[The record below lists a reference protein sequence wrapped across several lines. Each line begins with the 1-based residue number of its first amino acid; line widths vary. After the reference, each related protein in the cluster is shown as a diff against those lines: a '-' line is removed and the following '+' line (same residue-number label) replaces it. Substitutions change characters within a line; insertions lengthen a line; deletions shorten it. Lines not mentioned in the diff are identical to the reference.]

1 MDQRPLQLFA
11 PLLHG
16 SEQRFAEQRPGRAEV
31 VPDRRQADP
40 GRRRDVT
47 SCRARVA
54 LLVQAGQRSV
64 QELLTISHEL
74 IISSETNVLRKCL
87 TRLYSTRVRRSNQ
100 EGREMIRKDGY
111 VPIGGV
117 EQWLQIRGE
126 DRANPVLL
134 VVHGGPGSPYSVF
147 TPLLREWEREF
158 TVVHWDRRGSGRT
171 LRRNGTPAAGE
182 LTFERLTADGI
193 EVPELLCRHF
203 GVEKIVLMAGS
214 MGTIIGLP
222 MIQQRPDLFAAYV
235 GTDFY
240 VNMRENDR
248 IGRRDTL
255 ARLRAAGNKRGVVA
269 LERLSDDPA
278 QWSVKDWGVRMQWSM
293 GTDPVSPNVIFKLIF
308 PLLLRN
314 PDYSLLDAY
323 YWVKGFGAVRNAMFE
338 QFMRFDAR
346 ALGTEFE
353 VPFVL
358 IQGAQDVVTL
368 TGPAVS
374 YFDEVRA
381 PAKELVL
388 IEG

>member
-1 MDQRPLQLFA
+1 VIR
-11 PLLHG
+11 
-16 SEQRFAEQRPGRAEV
+16 E
-31 VPDRRQADP
+31 DR
-40 GRRRDVT
+40 
-47 SCRARVA
+47 
-54 LLVQAGQRSV
+54 
-64 QELLTISHEL
+64 
-74 IISSETNVLRKCL
+74 
-87 TRLYSTRVRRSNQ
+87 YVR
-100 EGREMIRKDGY
+100 
-111 VPIGGV
+111 IGGV

-126 DRANPVLL
+126 DRGNPVLL

-171 LRRNGTPAAGE
+171 LRRNGTPTADE
-182 LTFERLTADGI
+182 LTFERMTADGI
-193 EVPELLCRHF
+193 EVSQYLCRHF
-203 GVEKIVLMAGS
+203 GVERIVLMAGS
-214 MGTIIGLP
+214 MGTLIGLP
-222 MIQQRPDLFAAYV
+222 MAQQRPDLFSAYV

-255 ARLRAAGNKRGVVA
+255 ARLRAAGNKRGVAA
-269 LERLSDDPA
+269 LEKLSDDPA

-314 PDYSLLDAY
+314 PDYSLLDAF
-323 YWVKGFGAVRNAMFE
+323 YWVKGFGAVRDAMFE

-346 ALGTEFE
+346 TLGTAFE
-353 VPFVL
+353 VPFYL

-368 TGPAVS
+368 TGPAVD
-374 YFDEVRA
+374 YFNDIQA

-388 IEG
+388 IEGASHFCAFTHPDAFLDALKRVPRP

>member
-1 MDQRPLQLFA
+1 
-11 PLLHG
+11 
-16 SEQRFAEQRPGRAEV
+16 
-31 VPDRRQADP
+31 
-40 GRRRDVT
+40 
-47 SCRARVA
+47 
-54 LLVQAGQRSV
+54 
-64 QELLTISHEL
+64 
-74 IISSETNVLRKCL
+74 
-87 TRLYSTRVRRSNQ
+87 
-100 EGREMIRKDGY
+100 MIREDRY
-111 VPIGGV
+111 VRVGGV

-126 DRANPVLL
+126 NRANPVLL

-158 TVVHWDRRGSGRT
+158 TVVHWDRRGCGRT

-193 EVPELLCRHF
+193 EVAQYLCEHL

-214 MGTIIGLP
+214 MGTLIGLP
-222 MIQQRPDLFAAYV
+222 MVQQRPDLFSAYV

-248 IGRRDTL
+248 IGRRETL
-255 ARLRAAGNKRGVVA
+255 DRLRAAGNKRGEAA
-269 LERLSDDPA
+269 LEKLSDDPA

-308 PLLLRN
+308 PLLLRK
-314 PDYSLLDAY
+314 PVDAFF
-323 YWVKGFGAVRNAMFE
+323 WLKGFGAVRDAMFE

-346 ALGTEFE
+346 SLGTSFE

-358 IQGAQDVVTL
+358 VQGAHDVVTL

-374 YFDEVRA
+374 YFDDVQA

-388 IEG
+388 IEGASHFCAFTHPAEFLNALKRVPRP